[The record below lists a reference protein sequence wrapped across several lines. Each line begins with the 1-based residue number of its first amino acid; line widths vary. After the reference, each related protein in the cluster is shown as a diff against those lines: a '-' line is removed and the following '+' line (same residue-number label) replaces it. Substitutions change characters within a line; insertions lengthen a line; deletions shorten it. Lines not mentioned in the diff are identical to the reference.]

1 VSSPSQQT
9 DSTTR
14 LPAPPTGVLA
24 WLKLLRPKQWF
35 KSAFVLIG
43 PLYGWR
49 DTGRPF
55 ADVVLPGIIA
65 AVAFALVSS
74 ACYIVNDIVDA
85 PRDRLHPRKKRR
97 PIAAGVISPRS
108 ASILAGLLILVAA
121 GCVALVPLFGH
132 YFTPGST
139 TGDVALAGVAI
150 ALGLYA
156 LNVTAYS
163 IALKRFII
171 ADVMCLALGFVLRV
185 LGGCAAAGVHPSSW
199 LLNCTFFL
207 AMFLAFGKRLGE
219 RRTMGGSEGAAA
231 VRGVQSAYT
240 DELLRM
246 SVVVTAVATLVTYA
260 GYVQSRE
267 SAFTAGFNLLWL
279 TTLPATFGMF
289 RAIVLLERG
298 TFDDPTELAAKDR
311 AFQAAAML
319 FAAITAGLVLLM
331 KQRLT

>member
-1 VSSPSQQT
+1 VDRP
-9 DSTTR
+9 
-14 LPAPPTGVLA
+14 PPTGILA

-49 DTGRPF
+49 D
-55 ADVVLPGIIA
+55 ADVPLAEILLPAMLAG
-65 AVAFALVSS
+65 VAFALVSS

-108 ASILAGLLILVAA
+108 AFVAAGVLVLVAA
-121 GCVALVPLFGH
+121 GCVWLLALVNPFDASQAWMAN
-132 YFTPGST
+132 FAIT
-139 TGDVALAGVAI
+139 GVAI
-150 ALGLYA
+150 ALSVYA

-163 IALKRFII
+163 VALKHYVIM
-171 ADVMCLALGFVLRV
+171 DVMCLALGFVIRV
-185 LGGCAAAGVHPSSW
+185 LGGCAAVGVHPSSW

-219 RRTMGGSEGAAA
+219 RRTMGGSEAAA
-231 VRGVQSAYT
+231 SVRIVQSAYT

-267 SAFTAGFNLLWL
+267 SAFLYGFNLLWL
-279 TTLPATFGMF
+279 TMLPATFGMF

-298 TFDDPTELAAKDR
+298 TYDDPTELAAKDR
-311 AFQAAAML
+311 AFQAAAIT
-319 FAAITAGLVLLM
+319 FVGITAILLA
-331 KQRLT
+331 